1 MNVDIT
7 YNVENNVVNL
17 IEKPK
22 PIPKPRLEPCITFD
36 IKETIKVVDGP
47 LYITMKINREL
58 SLGFLIDPMYGDYYY
73 QITSLYLT
81 ISSKNL

>member
-47 LYITMKINREL
+47 LYITMKIN
-58 SLGFLIDPMYGDYYY
+58 
-73 QITSLYLT
+73 
-81 ISSKNL
+81 